1 MLKDHWSKNKD
12 IVILK
17 VALPAKLLLK
27 LLVNLATVTI
37 AYLDIKFIKCLLSRL
52 WKKKIASGTVK
63 SSIVGHCSQ

>member
-1 MLKDHWSKNKD
+1 MFKDHWSKNKD

-37 AYLDIKFIKCLLSRL
+37 AYLDIKFIKCLYQDSG
-52 WKKKIASGTVK
+52 KKDSFWYCQIFNCWSL
-63 SSIVGHCSQ
+63 

>member
-52 WKKKIASGTVK
+52 WKKR
-63 SSIVGHCSQ
+63 